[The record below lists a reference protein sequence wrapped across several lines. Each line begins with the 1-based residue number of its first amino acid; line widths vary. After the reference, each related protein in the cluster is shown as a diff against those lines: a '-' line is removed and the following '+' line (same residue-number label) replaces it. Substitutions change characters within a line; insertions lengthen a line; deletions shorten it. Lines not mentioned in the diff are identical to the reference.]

1 MLDENEL
8 DTFFASHRW
17 SPVTQD
23 TYRRALLRLAKEV
36 EPESLKDWSPADFRH
51 WLEGHDTWGESIRWL
66 AYLAVRHYLRWK
78 FGASHPA
85 LLYKFRRYERGKP
98 QRTLTAE
105 QVARLLD
112 VIDTDTLTGKR
123 NLALVY
129 LLLDTGL
136 RASEVCR
143 LSLRHLDLEQRT
155 FQVLAKGGQ
164 WRTGVFS
171 PTAQEALRGWLQVRD
186 EVAAEG
192 VKNVFVAVGGA
203 KPGRPL
209 TRQGLRVIVMKL
221 GQKAGIKVTTHD
233 FRRTFATLSLRAGA
247 PSRLVQVAGGWK
259 SLEMVERYS
268 RAIVPQDFQRYF
280 PAEYV
285 LKQKPK

>member
-1 MLDENEL
+1 MNNNEL

-23 TYRRALLRLAKEV
+23 TYKRLLLRLFQEV
-36 EPESLKDWSPADFRH
+36 TTNALKDWSPADFRQ
-51 WLEGHDTWGESIRWL
+51 WLESHDTWGESMKWL
-66 AYLAVRHYLRWK
+66 AYLATRHYLRWK

-105 QVARLLD
+105 DVARLLN
-112 VIDTDTLTGKR
+112 VIDTNTLSGKR
-123 NLALVY
+123 NLALVC

-143 LSLRHLDLEQRT
+143 LSLQYLDVQQRT

-164 WRTGVFS
+164 WRIGVFS
-171 PTAQEALRGWLQVRD
+171 QATQEALQAWLQVRG

-192 VKNVFVAVGGA
+192 IKNVFVAVGGL

-209 TRQGLRVIVMKL
+209 TRVGLRVILLKL

-247 PSRLVQVAGGWK
+247 PSRLVQVAGGWN

-280 PAEYV
+280 PTEYV
-285 LKQKPK
+285 LKQKSK

>member
-1 MLDENEL
+1 MLDANEL
-8 DTFFASHRW
+8 DAFFASHRW

-23 TYRRALLRLAKEV
+23 TYKRLLLRLFQEV
-36 EPESLKDWSPADFRH
+36 PTGTLKDWSPADFQR
-51 WLEGHDTWGESIRWL
+51 WLEGHDTWGESMKWL
-66 AYLAVRHYLRWK
+66 AYLATRHYLRWK

-105 QVARLLD
+105 DVTRLLNA
-112 VIDTDTLTGKR
+112 IDPDTLPGKR

-136 RASEVCR
+136 RASEICR
-143 LSLRHLDLEQRT
+143 LSLQYLDVEQRT

-164 WRTGVFS
+164 WRIGVFS
-171 PTAQEALRGWLQVRD
+171 QATQEAMRAWLQVRD

-192 VKNVFVAVGGA
+192 IKNVFVAVGGL

-209 TRQGLRVIVMKL
+209 TREGLRVILLKL

-247 PSRLVQVAGGWK
+247 PSRLVQVAGGWN

-280 PAEYV
+280 PTEYV
-285 LKQKPK
+285 LKQKPQ